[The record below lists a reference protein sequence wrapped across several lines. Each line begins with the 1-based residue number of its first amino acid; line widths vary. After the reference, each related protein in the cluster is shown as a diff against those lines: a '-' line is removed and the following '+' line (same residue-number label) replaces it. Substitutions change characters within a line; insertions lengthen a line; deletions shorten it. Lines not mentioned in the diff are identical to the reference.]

1 MFAVS
6 ARAVRR
12 QAVPENQRRTIS
24 VRGIVIAIRNRGI
37 RTSFRLLNN
46 ITGGGNIERVFPLCA
61 PAGPRRRGVPC
72 AGTHAWHAV
81 PAAAVADQWMVA
93 ERAHW
98 SPRKLASLCSVTKC
112 CHMRSAEAGMPR
124 MHAMQ
129 TCCQARA
136 ASGLSECPG
145 KLQQACERRARRAAG
160 SARPYRSCGWCRS
173 SA

>member
-1 MFAVS
+1 VGPGPCTFAVS

-61 PAGPRRRGVPC
+61 PAGPRRRRVPC

-81 PAAAVADQWMVA
+81 TAAAVADQWMVA
-93 ERAHW
+93 EHAHW
-98 SPRKLASLCSVTKC
+98 CPRSL
-112 CHMRSAEAGMPR
+112 
-124 MHAMQ
+124 
-129 TCCQARA
+129 
-136 ASGLSECPG
+136 
-145 KLQQACERRARRAAG
+145 QACAA
-160 SARPYRSCGWCRS
+160 
-173 SA
+173 